1 MVAGKDRSSLESLHS
16 LIIIL
21 QSNTTLYPTLAHIT
35 LDVLPSQAS
44 LVPCEWLF
52 LGSKQIMIDHWT
64 CLGSTVF
71 EQLVI
76 MGSAWRADL
85 YDMAA
90 WTAYQQEEVKR
101 FLDYMEMLDED
112 DANLAWEK
120 ELDLD
125 L

>member
-1 MVAGKDRSSLESLHS
+1 MVAGKDWSSLESLYS

-21 QSNTTLYPTLAHIT
+21 QNNATLYPTLARIA

-52 LGSKQIMIDHWT
+52 LGSKQIVIDRWA

-76 MGSAWRADL
+76 MGSAWRPDL

-90 WTAYQQEEVKR
+90 WTAYQQEEVEC